1 RSISNVPLGEECL
14 AQWVNFSR
22 PLLPLP
28 PIELQDSLE
37 FFTKYDFTIKDK
49 AWQSK
54 MVQWNE
60 QDTVVIGTTAG
71 GDELWSTLIY
81 QYHQSRLEVMCWLLN
96 DTYDGNLQAGKY
108 VPVLMTANARPKHAD
123 PTINRANQSTRAGD
137 IHKWAPAFNVGSS
150 GKNVVS
156 VTNFLLTKMKA
167 SHPHAPD
174 NKDTDDSPF
183 VLIYPDVIVID

>member
-22 PLLPLP
+22 PLPPLPLM
-28 PIELQDSLE
+28 ELQDSLE
-37 FFTKYDFTIKDK
+37 FFAEYDFTIKDK
-49 AWQSK
+49 AWRSK
-54 MVQWNE
+54 IVQ
-60 QDTVVIGTTAG
+60 TTAG
-71 GDELWSTLIY
+71 GDKLWSTLIY

-96 DTYDGNLQAGKY
+96 DTYDGNLRAGKY
-108 VPVLMTANARPKHAD
+108 VPVLITANARPKHAN

-156 VTNFLLTKMKA
+156 VTNFLLTKIKA

-174 NKDTDDSPF
+174 DKDTNDSPF
-183 VLIYPDVIVID
+183 VLIYPDVIIIN